1 MGTPLARQ
9 DGGEVAPEAGD
20 LPFREEGGGALADA
34 ALDGTVAPAEYEGWF
49 TFHVDASVPEPAQSP
64 KTAAVPKAPSP
75 KTARGEATRRAILDA
90 AQRVIGTVGFN
101 DASITAITREAR
113 VASGTFYIYFRS
125 KEEVFEAL
133 VLDMGRSLR
142 RALTAATEGA
152 SDRLAAEKAVLR
164 AFLAFVIAHPSLY
177 RIIREALF
185 VAPAVYRAYFQSFAD
200 GYREG
205 LAAAAARG
213 EIRPGDDETR
223 AWMLIGISVTLGE
236 RYVVFGE
243 TRPVEELVEGAHA
256 MILHG
261 LTPGERP

>member
-1 MGTPLARQ
+1 MTASPLRLA
-9 DGGEVAPEAGD
+9 GCAAP
-20 LPFREEGGGALADA
+20 
-34 ALDGTVAPAEYEGWF
+34 LDGTLAPAEYEDWF
-49 TFHVDASVPEPAQSP
+49 TFHVDAPVPEPAPSP
-64 KTAAVPKAPSP
+64 KAASPPKPPSP

-90 AQRVIGTVGFN
+90 AQRVIGAVGFN

-152 SDRLAAEKAVLR
+152 PDRLAAEKAGLR